1 MRTPT
6 LTTTPDDTR
15 RTWAHGEE
23 RPLCGEIL
31 VMPPCPCDE
40 VVPQA
45 LRPWLADVELIAD
58 RADGGNSVRRK
69 FLGEQLSGL
78 FL

>member
-1 MRTPT
+1 
-6 LTTTPDDTR
+6 
-15 RTWAHGEE
+15 
-23 RPLCGEIL
+23 
-31 VMPPCPCDE
+31 MPPCPCDE